1 MLTATR
7 CDLVGTLPTVP
18 RRTDMAIDASTFR
31 AVYSRIP
38 VSVAVVA
45 TIDDRGVPHGMTI
58 GSLCCVSKAP
68 PLLLFC
74 VSQETSSH
82 DPLCLAR
89 RYCISVLAH
98 GQHDVARRYGTHGAP
113 RFSSSQV
120 RIIDGLPAVNEALA
134 WLVCTRRQL
143 LPCGDHTIILAVIE
157 RAESSDVFPL
167 IYQRH
172 AYHTLYSEPSPTDTR
187 AALTAGNAD
196 TAIGARL

>member
-1 MLTATR
+1 
-7 CDLVGTLPTVP
+7 
-18 RRTDMAIDASTFR
+18 MAIDASTFR
-31 AVYSRIP
+31 AVFSRIP

-45 TIDDRGVPHGMTI
+45 TVDDRGVPHGMTI
-58 GSLCCVSKAP
+58 GSLCSVSKVP

-113 RFSSSQV
+113 RFGSQV
-120 RIIDGLPAVNEALA
+120 RIIDGLPAVNGALA
-134 WLVCTRRQL
+134 WLVCTRWQL
-143 LPCGDHTIILAVIE
+143 LPGGDHTIILAVID
-157 RAESSDVFPL
+157 RAESSDGYPL

-172 AYHTLYSEPSPTDTR
+172 AYHTLYSAPSPDDAC
-187 AALTAGNAD
+187 AALAAGNAG